1 MKDTTLFSQCLDILK
16 RDDVKYKI
24 KNIFE
29 PVIEIFMDEIRPY
42 IYISICLI
50 LFIFLMILAILTIL
64 IRGKMWDKS

>member
-16 RDDVKYKI
+16 KDDVKYKI

-42 IYISICLI
+42 IYISMCLI
-50 LFIFLMILAILTIL
+50 LFIFLMILAIL
-64 IRGKMWDKS
+64 IRGKMWDKV

>member
-16 RDDVKYKI
+16 KDDVKYKI

-42 IYISICLI
+42 IYISMCLI

-64 IRGKMWDKS
+64 IRGKMWDKV

>member
-16 RDDVKYKI
+16 KDDVKYKI

-29 PVIEIFMDEIRPY
+29 PVIEIFMDEIRHY
-42 IYISICLI
+42 IYISMCLI

-64 IRGKMWDKS
+64 IRGKMWDKV